1 MQTKPDTP
9 TLRLRTL
16 ITADALE
23 RMAPELEA
31 AFHARLLAN
40 RVRGGVEQ
48 RLQASE
54 RQMQQAFARA
64 PRIHAVM
71 VWSSVIGLVTALAFA
86 MRGGL
91 LVHGVRL
98 DLVCLVFFG
107 LIFALLVLVP
117 RVISWQQRPW
127 EWLWRTLARRL
138 ATQQLKSARTL
149 APFEAQYDIDDT
161 GADRRTVTYT
171 RITKAAATVRW
182 THTVA
187 GPGIFGDGYSVFFEP
202 SPSMHCV
209 LLLHARDARFEEM
222 FAQCPPPR

>member
-23 RMAPELEA
+23 RMAPDLEA
-31 AFHARLLAN
+31 HFHTRLLAN

-54 RQMQQAFARA
+54 RQMQQAFTQS
-64 PRIHAVM
+64 PRLHAVM
-71 VWSSVIGLVTALAFA
+71 VWSSVIGLATALAFA
-86 MRGGL
+86 VGGGL

-98 DLVCLVFFG
+98 DIICMAFFG

-117 RVISWQQRPW
+117 RVIRWQQQPW

-138 ATQQLKSARTL
+138 ASQQLKSARAL
-149 APFEAQYDIDDT
+149 APFEAQYDIEDT
-161 GADRRTVTYT
+161 GAEGKQLTYT

-182 THTVA
+182 TRTVA
-187 GPGIFGDGYSVFFEP
+187 GPGIFGDGYSLFFEP
-202 SPSMHCV
+202 SPSMRCV
-209 LLLHARDARFEEM
+209 LLLHARDARLEEM